1 MIFKGNP
8 EKLGILIIHIY
19 RDVTI
24 APSFL
29 GINFHRSVVC
39 LTSRE

>member
-1 MIFKGNP
+1 MNFKGNP
-8 EKLGILIIHIY
+8 EKLEILILFY

-29 GINFHRSVVC
+29 GIHFHRSVVC
-39 LTSRE
+39 LTSIE

>member
-8 EKLGILIIHIY
+8 EKLEILILFY

-24 APSFL
+24 APSFFA
-29 GINFHRSVVC
+29 INFHRSVVY
-39 LTSRE
+39 LTSIE